1 MGSSFLGERYIAVG
15 NLAKWFRCSE
25 PFIAWPPPSNHTFM
39 TLVLHLTFRLS
50 FYPLQALVP
59 WMRLTCFNALNVDRS
74 GFLRNLFKFARDLY
88 RKGVIFPPGLIGSFY
103 FVIESA
109 YGQNL
114 MPVQLLNPTYQA

>member
-1 MGSSFLGERYIAVG
+1 
-15 NLAKWFRCSE
+15 
-25 PFIAWPPPSNHTFM
+25 M
-39 TLVLHLTFRLS
+39 TLVLYFNFRLS

-59 WMRLTCFNALNVDRS
+59 WMRLTCFNALSVDRS

-88 RKGVIFPPGLIGSFY
+88 RKRVLFLPGLIGSFY